1 MTLSIAK
8 QPTTRDPIGV
18 TEARLYLVAALLV
31 LGNLLLPAL
40 VHRLPQG
47 GQAFLPIFFFTLVGG
62 WRFGAAAG
70 ILTGTLSPV
79 VNHLLTGM
87 PAGPVLPS
95 LTLQSVMLGGL
106 AAAAAAGGRKP
117 GLGAL
122 AALVGLHQALT
133 LLPLALQAG
142 IPTALAAL
150 QLRAPGLLLQ
160 VAGGSALLS
169 WLARLPAGSGDAA
182 RGE

>member
-1 MTLSIAK
+1 MTLSSATK
-8 QPTTRDPIGV
+8 PMTRDPIGV

-47 GQAFLPIFFFTLVGG
+47 GQALLPIFFFTLVGG

-70 ILTGTLSPV
+70 LLTGTLSPV

-87 PAGPVLPS
+87 PPGAVLPS
-95 LTLQSVMLGGL
+95 LTLQSVLLGGL
-106 AAAAAAGGRKP
+106 SAAAGARGHKP
-117 GLGAL
+117 GLLAL

-142 IPTALAAL
+142 VQPALAAL

-169 WLARLPAGSGDAA
+169 WLARLPAGDRGDP